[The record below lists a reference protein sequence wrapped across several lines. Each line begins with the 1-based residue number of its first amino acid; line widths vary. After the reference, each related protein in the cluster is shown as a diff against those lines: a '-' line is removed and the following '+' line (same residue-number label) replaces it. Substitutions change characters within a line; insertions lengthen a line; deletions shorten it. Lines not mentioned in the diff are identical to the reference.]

1 VNASAA
7 PVAASVLVH
16 GVALVAIAAAR
27 GAPDRGTPDAAHRSA
42 AGPDIVSVEILPPPP
57 LSPLPST
64 PLEVAIVDDESRD
77 AARIPT
83 PTPTLPR
90 TGAALVRGRSGR
102 TGAPT
107 GVATPESRSSGGS
120 TGSGAPDSGDA
131 TPPRT
136 GALAMRGLRHDLTL
150 RSEAMA
156 RVLEGG
162 HPLAPPVAKTG
173 RIDPHGREGEIDDAV
188 AVYHVHADGTVD
200 VTNLPDIDIHAQL
213 LPTPE
218 GLRQVVHAI
227 GDDLTAWR
235 DDPYRDTRVGK
246 VQDLPE
252 HLQAIPGQCSKAGD
266 PMCDADPPHTIG
278 KVVSG
283 AFILPSISGRL
294 DLTSYLM
301 RKFVGDPYTP
311 RKLKLLDDTRAE
323 RVASGA
329 AFRTGELGRSAE
341 LMAHNLDALSRT
353 EMEPEALRRAL
364 FELWDECAE
373 GDDPAGAAGQ
383 RARAM
388 VLGWIGAHLTPG
400 QPGAFSPDDIAALD
414 AHRASHQHFA
424 PY

>member
-1 VNASAA
+1 M
-7 PVAASVLVH
+7 ASVLAH
-16 GVALVAIAAAR
+16 AVALAAIAAAR
-27 GAPDRGTPDAAHRSA
+27 GAADRSTSDAAHRGEA
-42 AGPDIVSVEILPPPP
+42 APDIVSVEIVPPP
-57 LSPLPST
+57 LSRLPST
-64 PLEVAIVDDESRD
+64 PLEVAIVADDSRG
-77 AARIPT
+77 AARVPT
-83 PTPTLPR
+83 PTPAR
-90 TGAALVRGRSGR
+90 TGAALTRGRSGR
-102 TGAPT
+102 TGTPT
-107 GVATPESRSSGGS
+107 GAATPE
-120 TGSGAPDSGDA
+120 SGDA

-136 GALAMRGLRHDLTL
+136 GALAMRGLRHDLAL
-150 RSEAMA
+150 RPEAMA

-162 HPLAPPVAKTG
+162 HPLALPIARTG

-188 AVYHVHADGTVD
+188 AIYQVHADGTVD
-200 VTNLPDIDIHAQL
+200 VTNLPDIDIHVHL
-213 LPTPE
+213 LPTLE
-218 GLRQVVHAI
+218 GLRQAAHAI

-235 DDPYRDTRVGK
+235 ADPYRDIRVGT

-252 HLQAIPGQCSKAGD
+252 HLQAIPGQCSTAGD
-266 PMCDADPPHTIG
+266 PMCDADPPHKIG

-283 AFILPSISGRL
+283 AFIVPSIFGRL

-301 RKFVGDPYTP
+301 RKFVGDPYTA

-329 AFRTGELGRSAE
+329 AFRAGELGRSAE

-388 VLGWIGAHLTPG
+388 VLGWIGAHLPHG
-400 QPGAFSPDDIAALD
+400 RPGAFSPDDIAALD